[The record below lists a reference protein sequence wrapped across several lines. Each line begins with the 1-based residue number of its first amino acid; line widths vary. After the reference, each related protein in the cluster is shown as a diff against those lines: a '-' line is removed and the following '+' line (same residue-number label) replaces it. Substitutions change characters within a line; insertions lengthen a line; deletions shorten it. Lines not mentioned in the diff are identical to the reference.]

1 VIRIDQYLAPVGQR
15 DVGARVLV
23 VDDEPEI
30 RRVLRTGL
38 TARGYTVETAAD
50 GRESLERLHQAVP
63 DVVLLDLMMP
73 DMPGIEVLRQVRAWS
88 SVPIIVLSVLADEQ
102 TKVDALDAGADDYL
116 TKAFGM
122 DELVARI
129 RVALRHAGGTDP
141 TAPIFR
147 TGQLIIDFERR
158 RVTVGDEE
166 VALSRTE
173 YSLLKTLAQ
182 NAGKVLT
189 HHMLLREVWGPSFVS
204 EHNYLHVYI
213 RRLRHKIEADP
224 ADPRYVLT
232 EPGAGYRL
240 APG

>member
-1 VIRIDQYLAPVGQR
+1 
-15 DVGARVLV
+15 
-23 VDDEPEI
+23 
-30 RRVLRTGL
+30 
-38 TARGYTVETAAD
+38 
-50 GRESLERLHQAVP
+50 
-63 DVVLLDLMMP
+63 
-73 DMPGIEVLRQVRAWS
+73 
-88 SVPIIVLSVLADEQ
+88 
-102 TKVDALDAGADDYL
+102 
-116 TKAFGM
+116 M

-141 TAPIFR
+141 AAPIFR
-147 TGQLIIDFERR
+147 SGQLIIDFERR

-173 YSLLKTLAQ
+173 YSLLKGLAR

-189 HHMLLREVWGPSFVS
+189 HQMLLREVWGPNFVS

-232 EPGAGYRL
+232 ESGAGYRL
-240 APG
+240 TPG